1 MNRLHK
7 IQMGLTR
14 VQALET
20 EVDDLGGYYFMNDK
34 SSYEFGKKLAKK
46 LQVLSNLKEEEN
58 YEDVA
63 DRLSEDS
70 VDERPVETT
79 KVGLQLTFDEAW
91 RCKKKWQ

>member
-46 LQVLSNLKEEEN
+46 LQVLANLKEEEN

-63 DRLSEDS
+63 DRLSEDA
-70 VDERPVETT
+70 VDDRPVETT